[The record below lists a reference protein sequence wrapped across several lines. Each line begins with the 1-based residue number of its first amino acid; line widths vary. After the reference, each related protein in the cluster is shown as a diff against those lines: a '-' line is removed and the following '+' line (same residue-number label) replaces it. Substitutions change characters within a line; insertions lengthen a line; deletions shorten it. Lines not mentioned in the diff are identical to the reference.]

1 MAKTDKN
8 DKIKKNSKDD
18 KEKKQ
23 DEKKVEKKV
32 TKKIKKS
39 NISPQ
44 KYTLN
49 ELADLFGVS
58 ITTMRSMYKV
68 RGIDKKEKFSYDE
81 AFEKFSNIV

>member
-68 RGIDKKEKFSYDE
+68 RGIDKKEKFSFDE